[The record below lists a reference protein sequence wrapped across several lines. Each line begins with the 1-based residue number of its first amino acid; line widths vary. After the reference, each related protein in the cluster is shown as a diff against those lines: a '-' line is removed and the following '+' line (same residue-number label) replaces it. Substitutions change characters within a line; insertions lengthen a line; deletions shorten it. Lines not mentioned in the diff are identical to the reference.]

1 MGMVDM
7 AVEGNNDYSMPSD
20 NPYGYGLCI
29 SLTEEQ
35 VEALGLDVNPPA
47 VGSQVGI
54 CAIAKVVQVTSETE
68 VDGDDDVDVRIQLQ
82 ITSME
87 VTQDGISSTN
97 AATVLYGM

>member
-35 VEALGLDVNPPA
+35 VEALGLPVARIDIGRSHEIPIGKLRSYVPDDPINRPQN
-47 VGSQVGI
+47 VLMRF
-54 CAIAKVVQVTSETE
+54 SEF
-68 VDGDDDVDVRIQLQ
+68 
-82 ITSME
+82 
-87 VTQDGISSTN
+87 
-97 AATVLYGM
+97 